1 MPILRALLVRGTFL
15 RIAELRSKPAHIS
28 LAASPPAPPRRM
40 VEPSPGR
47 HLWWQGP
54 RRTRPP
60 TLTTQGPRRLLE
72 KVGPMSLLVQRAQK
86 ELRKLRA
93 ALLDRAVPHQL
104 SAHNRLDL
112 GKSQKQR
119 RLREALAGLQLP
131 FPRRLDDLRLGHG
144 SSDSNKGPVCPRF
157 GPIPFVGPIQLLLQ
171 DYCSGQVA

>member
-1 MPILRALLVRGTFL
+1 MPCLMADVAPLAVVIAGAVAGTAAFASRGAVIIVHTFEF
-15 RIAELRSKPAHIS
+15 RNRSQH
-28 LAASPPAPPRRM
+28 APCP
-40 VEPSPGR
+40 
-47 HLWWQGP
+47 LW
-54 RRTRPP
+54 
-60 TLTTQGPRRLLE
+60 
-72 KVGPMSLLVQRAQK
+72 
-86 ELRKLRA
+86 
-93 ALLDRAVPHQL
+93 L

-144 SSDSNKGPVCPRF
+144 ASDSNKGPVCPRF